1 MLKFLDDFWE
11 QRKLGKICNTYSG
24 GTPSV
29 TDSSYY
35 NGNIPFIRSAEI
47 NSETTELFLT
57 KSGLKNSSAK
67 LVEKG
72 SILYAMYGATS
83 GEVGISKIN
92 GAINQAILAIHP
104 HENYN
109 SYFIMQWLRL
119 NKEQIIST
127 YLQGGQGNLSGS
139 IIKSLKIEFPNSNEQ
154 QIIGDFFNLL
164 DKNIDLHQR
173 KLDRL
178 KNLKKAILQLMFPEK
193 NHSAPKLRFNN
204 FSEVWEQRKLSEEAV
219 ITMGQS
225 PNGKNY
231 TDNPNDYILIQG
243 NADMKNGKVAPRV
256 WTTQVTKTA
265 DPKDIILSVRAP
277 VGDVGK
283 TDFHAVLGRG
293 VAGIKGNEFLYQAL
307 VWMKMFG
314 YWTKVSTGS
323 TFESINSTDL
333 KNAIISCPG
342 NNEQRRIGK
351 FLNHLDKAVELHQ
364 RKLDSLE
371 RLKASYLQLLFPQ

>member
-1 MLKFLDDFWE
+1 MRFLSYFWE
-11 QRKLGKICNTYSG
+11 QRKLQNILEVNSGKDYKHLNDGDIPVYGTGGLMLQVNEALSYDQDAIGIGRKGTIDKLFLLKSPFWTVDTLFYCIPKINSNLFFIYGVFQKINWKKMDESTGVPSLSKNTINNISI
-24 GTPSV
+24 
-29 TDSSYY
+29 
-35 NGNIPFIRSAEI
+35 NIP
-47 NSETTELFLT
+47 TL
-57 KSGLKNSSAK
+57 
-67 LVEKG
+67 
-72 SILYAMYGATS
+72 
-83 GEVGISKIN
+83 
-92 GAINQAILAIHP
+92 
-104 HENYN
+104 
-109 SYFIMQWLRL
+109 
-119 NKEQIIST
+119 
-127 YLQGGQGNLSGS
+127 
-139 IIKSLKIEFPNSNEQ
+139 NEQ
-154 QIIGDFFNLL
+154 NRIGKLLIVL
-164 DKNIDLHQR
+164 DKSIALHQR

-342 NNEQRRIGK
+342 NNEQR
-351 FLNHLDKAVELHQ
+351 
-364 RKLDSLE
+364 
-371 RLKASYLQLLFPQ
+371 

>member
-1 MLKFLDDFWE
+1 MGQSPNGKNYTDNPNDYILIQGNADMKNGKVAPRVWTTQVTKTADPKDIILSVRAPVGDVGKTDFHAVLGRGVAGIKGNEFLYQALVWMKMFGYWTKVSTGSTFESINSTDLKNAIISCPGNNEQRRIGEFLNHLDKAVELHQRKLDRLTNLKKAILQLMFPEKNHSAPKLRFNNFSEVWE

-164 DKNIDLHQR
+164 DKNIALHQR
-173 KLDRL
+173 KLDTLIEL
-178 KNLKKAILQLMFPEK
+178 KN
-193 NHSAPKLRFNN
+193 
-204 FSEVWEQRKLSEEAV
+204 
-219 ITMGQS
+219 T
-225 PNGKNY
+225 
-231 TDNPNDYILIQG
+231 
-243 NADMKNGKVAPRV
+243 
-256 WTTQVTKTA
+256 
-265 DPKDIILSVRAP
+265 
-277 VGDVGK
+277 
-283 TDFHAVLGRG
+283 
-293 VAGIKGNEFLYQAL
+293 
-307 VWMKMFG
+307 
-314 YWTKVSTGS
+314 
-323 TFESINSTDL
+323 
-333 KNAIISCPG
+333 
-342 NNEQRRIGK
+342 
-351 FLNHLDKAVELHQ
+351 
-364 RKLDSLE
+364 
-371 RLKASYLQLLFPQ
+371 YLQLLFV